1 NYPIPN
7 YPFPFMADNNPRR
20 KSKMKPS
27 ATTTTTTT
35 TTTSDDPPHDAFPD
49 EYDAEVWA
57 SFDQTFR
64 QVQSVLDRNRT
75 LIQQVNENHQSR
87 IPSNMVDN
95 VALIQEL
102 NGNIS
107 KVVSMYSDFSSDFS
121 TAFHNHKPRS
131 GKRGTTN
138 PDA

>member
-1 NYPIPN
+1 
-7 YPFPFMADNNPRR
+7 MADTNSRR

-35 TTTSDDPPHDAFPD
+35 TTTSDDGQNDGFPD
-49 EYDAEVWA
+49 EYDAE
-57 SFDQTFR
+57 
-64 QVQSVLDRNRT
+64 
-75 LIQQVNENHQSR
+75 VNENHQSR

-121 TAFHNHKPRS
+121 TAFHNHKPRN
-131 GKRGTTN
+131 GKRGSSN
-138 PDA
+138 PNA

>member
-1 NYPIPN
+1 
-7 YPFPFMADNNPRR
+7 MADNNSRR
-20 KSKMKPS
+20 KSKTKPS

-35 TTTSDDPPHDAFPD
+35 TSDDGGFSD
-49 EYDAEVWA
+49 EGDAEVWA

-64 QVQSVLDRNRT
+64 QVQSVLDRNRV

-87 IPSNMVDN
+87 VPSNMVDN

-121 TAFHNHKPRS
+121 SSFRN
-131 GKRGTTN
+131 GKRGSSN
-138 PDA
+138 QNG

>member
-1 NYPIPN
+1 
-7 YPFPFMADNNPRR
+7 MADNNPRR

-35 TTTSDDPPHDAFPD
+35 TTTTSDDGPHDGDFPD

-121 TAFHNHKPRS
+121 SAFSNHKPRN
-131 GKRGTTN
+131 GKRGSNN
-138 PDA
+138 PNA

>member
-1 NYPIPN
+1 
-7 YPFPFMADNNPRR
+7 MADINPRR
-20 KSKMKPS
+20 KSKTKPS

-35 TTTSDDPPHDAFPD
+35 TTTSDDGRHDGFPD
-49 EYDAEVWA
+49 ECDAQVWA

-64 QVQSVLDRNRT
+64 QVQSVLDRNRV

-121 TAFHNHKPRS
+121 SGFNNNKSRN
-131 GKRGTTN
+131 GKRGSSN